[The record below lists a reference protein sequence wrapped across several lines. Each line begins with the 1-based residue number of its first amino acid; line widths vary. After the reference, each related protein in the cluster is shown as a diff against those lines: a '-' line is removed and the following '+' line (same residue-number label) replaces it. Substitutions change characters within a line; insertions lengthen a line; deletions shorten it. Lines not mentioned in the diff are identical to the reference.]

1 MRGSAYEVRAGR
13 DFWNT
18 LTPLRPKF
26 TREQF
31 AEIIRTIKACI
42 AELAQHGYVDENGWA
57 ERMLEKSPF
66 NDGLHYEFHVFDDDV
81 LVVYLKREQRRVI
94 RMVGVFDH
102 GSLPSL

>member
-1 MRGSAYEVRAGR
+1 MKSERGATSGIRSHRSAPNTRA
-13 DFWNT
+13 
-18 LTPLRPKF
+18 
-26 TREQF
+26 QF
-31 AEIIRTIKACI
+31 AEIIRIIKACI

-57 ERMLEKSPF
+57 EHMLEKSPF

-102 GSLPSL
+102 ESLSSS

>member
-18 LTPLRPKF
+18 LTPLRP
-26 TREQF
+26 
-31 AEIIRTIKACI
+31 IKACI

-57 ERMLEKSPF
+57 EHMLEKSPF

-94 RMVGVFDH
+94 RMVGIVDH
-102 GSLPSL
+102 ESLPSL

>member
-18 LTPLRPKF
+18 LTPLRPKY
-26 TREQF
+26 TRGQF
-31 AEIIRTIKACI
+31 AEIIRIIKACI

-57 ERMLEKSPF
+57 EHMLEKSPF

-102 GSLPSL
+102 ESLPSL